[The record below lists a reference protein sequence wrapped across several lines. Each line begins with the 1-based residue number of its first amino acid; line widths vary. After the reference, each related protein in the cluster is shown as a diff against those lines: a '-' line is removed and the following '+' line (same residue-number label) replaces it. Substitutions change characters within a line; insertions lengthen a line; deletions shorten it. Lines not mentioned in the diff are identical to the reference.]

1 MNARR
6 VGLVTGAAHGIGAGI
21 ARRLVA
27 DGLAVGIVDVDE
39 PAAAGQ
45 AAAIAGDD
53 GSRAF
58 AAPAD
63 VTDAEAV
70 RTMVEGV
77 VAREGR
83 IDVLV
88 NCAGILGLVAPFR
101 EYPLEEWRRIVD
113 VDLFGTVNCTRA
125 VVPHMLD
132 AGWGRVVNIAS
143 ISGKEGNP
151 RMTAYAA
158 AKAGVLGFTKA
169 LGRELAQTGVLVN
182 AVAPGGVG
190 GTNILGPQPLDYV
203 SRTVPDSPIGRN
215 ATVEEVAAM
224 VSWLCSDECS
234 YNAGAVFDL
243 SGGRASY

>member
-6 VGLVTGAAHGIGAGI
+6 VALVTGAAHGIGAGI

-27 DGLAVGIVDVDE
+27 DGLVVGIVDVDAS
-39 PAAAGQ
+39 AAAAR
-45 AAAIAGDD
+45 AAAIAGAD
-53 GSRAF
+53 GRRAF

-63 VTDAEAV
+63 VTDADAV
-70 RTMVEGV
+70 QTMVDRTA
-77 VAREGR
+77 AREGR

-88 NCAGILGLVAPFR
+88 NCAGILGLVAAFR
-101 EYPLEEWRRIVD
+101 EYPLDEWRRIVE

>member
-6 VGLVTGAAHGIGAGI
+6 VALVTGAAHGIGAGI

-27 DGLAVGIVDVDE
+27 DGLVVGIVDVDAS
-39 PAAAGQ
+39 AAAAR
-45 AAAIAGDD
+45 AAAIAGAD
-53 GSRAF
+53 GRRAF

-63 VTDAEAV
+63 VTDADAV
-70 RTMVEGV
+70 QTMVDRTA
-77 VAREGR
+77 AREGR

-88 NCAGILGLVAPFR
+88 NCAGILGLVAAFR
-101 EYPLEEWRRIVD
+101 EY
-113 VDLFGTVNCTRA
+113 
-125 VVPHMLD
+125 
-132 AGWGRVVNIAS
+132 
-143 ISGKEGNP
+143 
-151 RMTAYAA
+151 
-158 AKAGVLGFTKA
+158 
-169 LGRELAQTGVLVN
+169 
-182 AVAPGGVG
+182 
-190 GTNILGPQPLDYV
+190 PLDYV

>member
-6 VGLVTGAAHGIGAGI
+6 VALVTGAAHGIGAGI

-27 DGLAVGIVDVDE
+27 DGLVVGIVDVDAS
-39 PAAAGQ
+39 AAAAR
-45 AAAIAGDD
+45 AAAIAGAD
-53 GSRAF
+53 GRRAF

-63 VTDAEAV
+63 VTDADAV
-70 RTMVEGV
+70 QTMADRTA
-77 VAREGR
+77 AREGR

-88 NCAGILGLVAPFR
+88 NCAGILGLVAAFR
-101 EYPLEEWRRIVD
+101 EYPLDEWRRIVE